1 MQAKN
6 LSQELSQW
14 PQQGGRLN
22 PLLLPSCCGKYF
34 SYVKV
39 SAGLEI
45 RIYRLWLFLM
55 PKRNGLL
62 NFDIQEM
69 TNECSL
75 LVIFNPEMLTKC
87 TQFYFKSNFNKPS
100 LTQLV

>member
-6 LSQELSQW
+6 LSQELNQW

-55 PKRNGLL
+55 PNNVRYGLL
-62 NFDIQEM
+62 SFDIY
-69 TNECSL
+69 
-75 LVIFNPEMLTKC
+75 TKTSAVC
-87 TQFYFKSNFNKPS
+87 CYF
-100 LTQLV
+100 

>member
-45 RIYRLWLFLM
+45 RIYRLWLFFM
-55 PKRNGLL
+55 PINVRYGLL
-62 NFDIQEM
+62 TIDIY
-69 TNECSL
+69 TKTSAVFL
-75 LVIFNPEMLTKC
+75 LFLIQKC
-87 TQFYFKSNFNKPS
+87 
-100 LTQLV
+100 